1 GVIDDYTIDYNLKI
15 YTLKIIKKP
24 EGEYIDNLFNYIKR
38 YYSESRAKQEIKKV
52 KDYQGESEIQKC
64 LGFLTDFI
72 YREVESKRLRAIDD
86 MILACQIGLGENGN
100 EDLKDFIFLYFN
112 SKYAKLD
119 YTVEVNGIEK
129 DYSLT
134 NDTDKQDFTFEI
146 VW

>member
-1 GVIDDYTIDYNLKI
+1 
-15 YTLKIIKKP
+15 
-24 EGEYIDNLFNYIKR
+24 
-38 YYSESRAKQEIKKV
+38 
-52 KDYQGESEIQKC
+52 
-64 LGFLTDFI
+64 
-72 YREVESKRLRAIDD
+72 RAIDD

-146 VW
+146 VWKYIKVISLDKGGEKNNIKHLRGACLRLLRSNEDNGALHLLKAFSLFGLGYGNNKNLFKETKEAFKYGVELFLNK